1 MKKILVPFYNFLD
14 RQPRIERPKVIM
26 TVLVRDEADI
36 INQHLSYH
44 INMGIDGFIVTDNRS
59 RDGTREILENHK
71 KSGHIL
77 ELIDEPSEAFDQTA
91 WVHRMIELARDK
103 YGADYC
109 INSDADEFWYT
120 ASGSLSDELSKSR
133 ASKIRCPS
141 YNMLPTSEGEFW
153 TSTDCVKRALPKNF
167 RLNGYNLLFN
177 KPTDKVIHRTQNYR
191 MIKPGNHGVEMADRT
206 SEKSRT
212 IQIYHYSI
220 RSKEQFIKKMQQSGA
235 ALESNK
241 NSTEKEGVHWRYFYR
256 GEKSGILDLDQE
268 FYKVIGIHQLP
279 ELRRVGCVVT
289 DPTMARFFN
298 KMQDPL
304 PFVGEGSVDTD
315 SQAAA
320 GA

>member
-14 RQPRIERPKVIM
+14 RQPRIKQPKVIM

-71 KSGHIL
+71 KSGHII

-120 ASGSLSDELSKSR
+120 PSGSLSEELSKSR

-141 YNMLPTSEGEFW
+141 YN
-153 TSTDCVKRALPKNF
+153 
-167 RLNGYNLLFN
+167 RL
-177 KPTDKVIHRTQNYR
+177 
-191 MIKPGNHGVEMADRT
+191 
-206 SEKSRT
+206 
-212 IQIYHYSI
+212 
-220 RSKEQFIKKMQQSGA
+220 
-235 ALESNK
+235 
-241 NSTEKEGVHWRYFYR
+241 VH
-256 GEKSGILDLDQE
+256 K
-268 FYKVIGIHQLP
+268 
-279 ELRRVGCVVT
+279 
-289 DPTMARFFN
+289 
-298 KMQDPL
+298 
-304 PFVGEGSVDTD
+304 
-315 SQAAA
+315 
-320 GA
+320 